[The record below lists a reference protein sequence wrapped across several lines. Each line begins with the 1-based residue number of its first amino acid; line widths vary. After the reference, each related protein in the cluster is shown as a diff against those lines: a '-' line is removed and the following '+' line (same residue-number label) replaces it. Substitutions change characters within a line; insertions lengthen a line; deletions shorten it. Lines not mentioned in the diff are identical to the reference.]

1 MKINA
6 DKWHFLDSTND
17 TVKIKMRNFDVTN
30 SKNENLLGVKFDLKL
45 SFDGHFSKL
54 CKKTSRKIHA
64 LSRIASYTNIS
75 QRRLLWMRY
84 LNHNLAI
91 VP

>member
-1 MKINA
+1 
-6 DKWHFLDSTND
+6 
-17 TVKIKMRNFDVTN
+17 MRNFDVTN

-64 LSRIASYTNIS
+64 LSRIASHTNIS
-75 QRRLLWMRY
+75 QRRLL
-84 LNHNLAI
+84 
-91 VP
+91 